1 MGETGVML
9 LDNKRAQKVVVGV
22 VVGVIVVSL
31 ALSLLVG
38 GIL

>member
-1 MGETGVML
+1 ML

>member
-1 MGETGVML
+1 ML

-38 GIL
+38 GVL